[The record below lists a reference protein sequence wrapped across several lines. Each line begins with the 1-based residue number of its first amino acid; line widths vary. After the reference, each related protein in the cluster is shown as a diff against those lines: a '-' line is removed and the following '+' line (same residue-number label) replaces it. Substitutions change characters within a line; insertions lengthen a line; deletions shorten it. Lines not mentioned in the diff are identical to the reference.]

1 MSLKSSPLIVVG
13 LSSVIALVGGTLFF
27 SQGYLQEDVQAD
39 AHSIVHSIAVKSTQP
54 FLPQIAAS
62 KIATQQA
69 SYPLAPEA
77 INALVNRGDNVLAE
91 NIEQQAVPLLLPS
104 SLLGSPL
111 PLTLDVNEFGEL
123 VINKKIQHLFDFYLS
138 AMGEESLD
146 IIVTRI
152 QHSLKLQLTEPA
164 LTQGMDI
171 LSGYLQY
178 LNEVTAIKQQ
188 FEQSIDGENSGEY
201 ALDNVIQVREMVLDA
216 RASYLDDDV
225 IVAFFGQADEYEAY
239 MLSLATIN
247 KNVSFN
253 SAEKQAAK
261 AVLDTTAPTWLLTQ
275 QHNANQ
281 LNQYRQ
287 QYQALQAQGA
297 SQAELQDFTQQ
308 SFSPEVADRLAV
320 LDEKRQQWQVK
331 LAEYR
336 KELTVITHNAPGDN
350 SDNEQQQLEIAQLRE
365 AYFSPQE
372 IKRVSAL
379 DSIDSTGRNK
389 TVSNSTGSLTGSNTS
404 TTAL

>member
-39 AHSIVHSIAVKSTQP
+39 AHSIVHSIAAKS
-54 FLPQIAAS
+54 
-62 KIATQQA
+62 TQQA

-77 INALVNRGDNVLAE
+77 IDALVNRGDNVLAK

-261 AVLDTTAPTWLLTQ
+261 AALDTTAPTWLLTQ

-320 LDEKRQQWQVK
+320 LDEKRQQWQIK

-336 KELTVITHNAPGDN
+336 KELTVITHNAPDDN
-350 SDNEQQQLEIAQLRE
+350 SDSEQQQLEIAQLRE

-379 DSIDSTGRNK
+379 DSIDSTRRN
-389 TVSNSTGSLTGSNTS
+389 STGSNTS
-404 TTAL
+404 APAL

>member
-13 LSSVIALVGGTLFF
+13 LSSVIALVGGTIFF
-27 SQGYLQEDVQAD
+27 SQDYLQDHVQAD
-39 AHSIVHSIAVKSTQP
+39 AHSIVHSIAAKSTP
-54 FLPQIAAS
+54 PVLPQIAAP
-62 KIATQQA
+62 KIVTQQA

-111 PLTLDVNEFGEL
+111 PLKLDVNEFGEL

-138 AMGEESLD
+138 AMGEESVD

-152 QHSLKLQLTEPA
+152 QHSFKLQLTEPA

-201 ALDNVIQVREMVLDA
+201 ALDNVIQVRKMVLDA

-261 AVLDTTAPTWLLTQ
+261 AVLDTTAPIWLLTQ

-287 QYQALQAQGA
+287 QYQTLQAQGA

-308 SFSPEVADRLAV
+308 SFSPEVADRLAT
-320 LDEKRQQWQVK
+320 LDERRQQWQVK

-336 KELTVITHNAPGDN
+336 KELTVITHNAADDN
-350 SDNEQQQLEIAQLRE
+350 SDSEQQQLEIAQLRE

-379 DSIDSTGRNK
+379 DSIDSIDSTRR
-389 TVSNSTGSLTGSNTS
+389 NSTGSLTGSNTS